1 MNAVWGE
8 ELNTYNLCYHQEL
21 GLSSQS
27 QILSN
32 FGWLEPGPEV
42 WVPVQQT

>member
-21 GLSSQS
+21 GLLS

-32 FGWLEPGPEV
+32 FGWLEPEPEV
-42 WVPVQQT
+42 